1 MIGKSLKFT
10 LVNIQGADIVD
21 GTKTLVLG
29 LVWQMMR
36 LNIIQ
41 TLVSLSKG
49 GREITD
55 ADLVQWAN
63 DTVKRGGKSTK
74 MNSFKDSSLRNG
86 IFLIDLLDGIRP
98 GIVW

>member
-1 MIGKSLKFT
+1 MIGESLKFT

-49 GREITD
+49 RREITD
-55 ADLVQWAN
+55 VDLVQCAN
-63 DTVKRGGKSTK
+63 DTVKRGG
-74 MNSFKDSSLRNG
+74 NQ
-86 IFLIDLLDGIRP
+86 
-98 GIVW
+98 

>member
-1 MIGKSLKFT
+1 MISKSLKFT

-41 TLVSLSKG
+41 TLVSLSKSR
-49 GREITD
+49 REITD
-55 ADLVQWAN
+55 VDLVQWAN
-63 DTVKRGGKSTK
+63 DTVKHGGKSTK

>member
-1 MIGKSLKFT
+1 MIGESLKFT

-41 TLVSLSKG
+41 TLVSLSKSR
-49 GREITD
+49 REITD
-55 ADLVQWAN
+55 VDLVQWAN
-63 DTVKRGGKSTK
+63 DTVKHGGNQQK
-74 MNSFKDSSLRNG
+74 
-86 IFLIDLLDGIRP
+86 
-98 GIVW
+98 